1 MPITVS
7 YDLSAADTAQ
17 RNYIRSMFE
26 RFCWTRLGGSVFRY
40 DLKDDTGQED
50 WLNDVVPA
58 LMIFRS
64 YCLAKNIEVKFFT
77 LDTSSVTRLDASD
90 PGAVVGT
97 KIETGDG
104 KRFCTPTN
112 NQSSIKRLRRA
123 ITVVVDLFT
132 TAEDLDAED
141 QDTDEAE

>member
-7 YDLSAADTAQ
+7 YDITAADNNE

-40 DLKDDTGQED
+40 DWKDASGQED

-64 YCLAKNIEVKFFT
+64 YCLAKKIKVTFFT
-77 LDTSSVTRLDASD
+77 LDTNSVTRLDTSNSNSI
-90 PGAVVGT
+90 VGT
-97 KIETGDG
+97 QIEPGDE

-112 NQSSIKRLRRA
+112 QQSSEKRLKRA
-123 ITVVVDLFT
+123 ITAMVDIFT
-132 TAEDLDAED
+132 TQEDD
-141 QDTDEAE
+141 